1 MATAKSKRPVISEMT
16 FEWSGK
22 NRRGKPMKGEVRARG
37 VAAASAQLRR
47 QGIIVS
53 KIRQRRIS
61 GGKRIKAGDVAIFT
75 RQLATMMRAG
85 IPLLQA
91 FEIVGEGHPNP
102 SMARLLENIRK
113 DIETG
118 TSMANSFRKHP
129 RYFNALYCS
138 LVEAGE
144 VAGILEAILE
154 RLAIYLEKTEAVK
167 RKLKSALMYPVIVI
181 IALIAVISVMML
193 FVIPTFKTVFE
204 SMGAKLPGPTQVI
217 VDMSDFMVDKW
228 YFLLFGAV
236 FIIYFI
242 MQCYRRSEKFRDRID
257 QMLLRMPIFGSV
269 IRKSVIARWTRTLS
283 TMFSAGVPL
292 IESLNSVAGAAGNAV
307 YRKATNKIQ
316 QDVATGTGLAMSMS
330 AAQIF
335 PSMVIQMTTIGEESG
350 SLDQMLANVADFY
363 EDEVDQAVKGISS
376 LIEPLIIIILG
387 VVVGGMVV
395 ALYLP
400 IFNLGNVVG

>member
-1 MATAKSKRPVISEMT
+1 MATAAKSKRVTEMT

-22 NRRGKPMKGEVRARG
+22 NRRGKPMKGEIRAKG
-37 VAAASAQLRR
+37 IAAASAQLRR
-47 QGIIVS
+47 QGVIVT

-61 GGKRIKAGDVAIFT
+61 GGRRIKPADIAVFT
-75 RQLATMMRAG
+75 RQLATMLRAG

-102 SMARLLENIRK
+102 SVARLLENIRK

-129 RYFNALYCS
+129 RYFNALFCS

-144 VAGILEAILE
+144 VAGILETILD
-154 RLAIYLEKTEAVK
+154 RLATYLEKTEGIK
-167 RKLKSALMYPVIVI
+167 RKLKSALMYPVMVI
-181 IALIAVISVMML
+181 IALIAVITVMMI

-204 SMGAKLPGPTQVI
+204 SMGAKLPGPTQAI
-217 VDMSDFMVDKW
+217 MAMSDFMVDKW
-228 YFLLFGAV
+228 YILLFGTV
-236 FIIYFI
+236 FVIYFL

-257 QMLLRMPIFGSV
+257 QLQLRLPIFGAV
-269 IRKSVIARWTRTLS
+269 IRKGILARWTRTLS

-292 IESLNSVAGAAGNAV
+292 IDSLNSVAGAAGNSV
-307 YRKATNKIQ
+307 YRRATEKIQ
-316 QDVATGTGLAMSMS
+316 QDVASGTGLAVSMS

-363 EDEVDQAVKGISS
+363 EDEVDQAIKGITS
-376 LIEPLIIIILG
+376 LIEPLIIILLG

>member
-1 MATAKSKRPVISEMT
+1 MATAKTNRVTEMT

-22 NRRGKPMKGEVRARG
+22 NRRGKPMKGEIRAKG
-37 VAAASAQLRR
+37 TAAASAQLRR
-47 QGIIVS
+47 QGIIVN
-53 KIRQRRIS
+53 KIRQRRVS
-61 GGKRIKAGDVAIFT
+61 GGRRIKAGDIAIFT
-75 RQLATMMRAG
+75 RQLATMLRAG
-85 IPLLQA
+85 IPLLQS

-102 SMARLLENIRK
+102 SVARLLESIRK

-129 RYFNALYCS
+129 RYFNALFCS

-144 VAGILEAILE
+144 VAGILEAILD
-154 RLAIYLEKTEAVK
+154 RLATYMEKTEALK
-167 RKLKSALMYPVIVI
+167 RKLKSALMYPVMVI
-181 IALIAVISVMML
+181 LALIAVITVMMV

-217 VDMSDFMVDKW
+217 MNMSDFMVDKW
-228 YFLLFGAV
+228 YYLLFGTV
-236 FIIYFI
+236 FIVYFL

-257 QMLLRMPIFGSV
+257 EMLLNLPIFGSV
-269 IRKSVIARWTRTLS
+269 IRKGVIARWTRTLS

-292 IESLNSVAGAAGNAV
+292 IESLNSVAGAAGNSV
-307 YRKATNKIQ
+307 YRKATEKIQ
-316 QDVATGTGLAMSMS
+316 QDVSTGTGLAMSMS

-350 SLDQMLANVADFY
+350 SLDDMLGNVADFY
-363 EDEVDQAVKGISS
+363 EDEVDEAVKGISS